1 MLRFTDTTYV
11 KQRRALVE
19 DWERGGHSFIL
30 LGYMDQLTLH
40 EYYRPAEQLTDHEA
54 LAHRRRAG
62 HESPSLPQ
70 RAGKIY
76 ALLLREIATWE
87 AQKAQPQTHP
97 PVQRVGRKRIYNIRV
112 RGLARPKPDYDK
124 LARALLEH
132 ARNEAE
138 KASSTDQDAD
148 AS

>member
-1 MLRFTDTTYV
+1 
-11 KQRRALVE
+11 
-19 DWERGGHSFIL
+19 
-30 LGYMDQLTLH
+30 MDQLTLH
-40 EYYRPAEQLTDHEA
+40 EYYRPAEPLTDHEA

-76 ALLLREIATWE
+76 ALLLRKIARE
-87 AQKAQPQTHP
+87 EERRRHP
-97 PVQRVGRKRIYNIRV
+97 LPAAPIRRVGHKRIYNIRV
-112 RGLARPKPDYDK
+112 RGLARPTPDYDK

-138 KASSTDQDAD
+138 KAAPIDQNAD
-148 AS
+148 AA